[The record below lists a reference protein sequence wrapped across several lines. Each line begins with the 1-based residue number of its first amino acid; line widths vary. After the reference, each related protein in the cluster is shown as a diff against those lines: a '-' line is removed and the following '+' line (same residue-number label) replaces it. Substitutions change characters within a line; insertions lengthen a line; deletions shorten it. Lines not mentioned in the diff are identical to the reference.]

1 MTTSPFKPK
10 PLFPKRA
17 NQDGPDRTIPLVIYT
32 LVTGLLLFL
41 GAGRLVTDISFPPVI
56 LSLVF
61 AAFLGSLLLAYQWRA
76 NLVVKLLVGAF
87 VLLFVVPAIGR
98 GNGSFFDLAIQMCIF
113 AALALGLN
121 IVVGQAGLLDL
132 GYVAFFAVGA
142 YLWAI
147 FGSGQFQGIVKSD
160 LPYTPLGVIDWL
172 IPLVLALLGVA
183 GYLWMKAIDRAHP
196 GSLKPR
202 GGQRFARA
210 FSVFMIVVGV
220 VGTLILIAT
229 LLTAAITGYY
239 NGHAA
244 ALSALATGINPNF
257 FWLFIILAVAVAAI
271 AGVLIG
277 LPVLKLKG
285 DYLAIVTL
293 GLGEVI
299 RVFANNLTKYTSG
312 PQGISTITTAPVP
325 PLDRLATSL
334 GFPPEQ
340 LKLFF
345 LYFLVLIVIAVVITV
360 NVRLSRSNIGRAWVA
375 IREDEVAAQA
385 MGVPLVRTKIM
396 AFATGASFAGV
407 MGVIFAAKQQF
418 ISPESF
424 TFFQSI
430 SVLTMVIL
438 GGMGNIAGVIL
449 GAAVVTLLNLSILTA
464 LSETLQAIPN
474 FNSNLDPSKYNR
486 LIFGAILVLMMLFR
500 PEGLLPSARQ
510 KIMMHENDESDPALD
525 SLDDDGASGG
535 ALGTG
540 STGMPD
546 VTSPGQATRAENTPI
561 GRPGGK
567 Q

>member
-1 MTTSPFKPK
+1 MTASILRPK
-10 PLFPKRA
+10 KAGPNA
-17 NQDGPDRTIPLVIYT
+17 PDRTLWLIAYT
-32 LVTGLLLFL
+32 LLTGLLLFL
-41 GAGRLVTDISFPPVI
+41 GTGRLVPSVQFSSIVLSF
-56 LSLVF
+56 VF

-76 NLVVKLLVGAF
+76 NGVVKVLVGVF
-87 VLLFVVPAIGR
+87 VLIFVVPDIGR

-142 YLWAI
+142 YLWGI
-147 FGSGQFQGIVKSD
+147 FGSGQFQSIVKSE
-160 LPYTPLGVIDWL
+160 LPFTPLSVIDWL
-172 IPLVLALLGVA
+172 IPLLLTLAGVA
-183 GYLWMKAIDRAHP
+183 GYLWMKTIDRAHP
-196 GSLKPR
+196 GSLKPK
-202 GGQRFARA
+202 GGQRAAHA
-210 FSVFMIVVGV
+210 FSVLLIVVGV
-220 VGTLILIAT
+220 AGALVLIAT
-229 LLTAAITGYY
+229 LINAAVTSYY
-239 NGHAA
+239 NGQPA

-271 AGVLIG
+271 VGVLIG

-312 PQGISTITTAPVP
+312 PQGISGVTTAPVSL
-325 PLDRLATSL
+325 LDKLAGALS
-334 GFPPEQ
+334 FPPEQ
-340 LKLFF
+340 FKLFF

-375 IREDEVAAQA
+375 IREDEIAAQA

-464 LSETLQAIPN
+464 LSETLQAVPN
-474 FNSNLDPSKYNR
+474 FNSNLDPAKYNR

-510 KIMMHENDESDPALD
+510 KIMMHENDDTDPALD
-525 SLDDDGASGG
+525 SLNDDGATGG

-540 STGMPD
+540 AAGMPD

-561 GRPGGK
+561 DRTGGK

>member
-1 MTTSPFKPK
+1 MTASPLLPG
-10 PLFPKRA
+10 RSRRDA
-17 NQDGPDRTIPLVIYT
+17 PDRTVPLVVYT
-32 LVTGLLLFL
+32 LITGLLLFL
-41 GAGRLVTDISFPPVI
+41 GSGRLTPGVTFPAVALSF
-56 LSLVF
+56 VF
-61 AAFLGSLLLAYQWRA
+61 AAFLGSLLLAYQWKA
-76 NLVVKLLVGAF
+76 NSVVKLLVGAF
-87 VLLFVVPAIGR
+87 VLLFVVPDIGR

-142 YLWAI
+142 YLWGI
-147 FGSGQFQGIVKSD
+147 FGSGQFQQIVQSD

-172 IPLVLALLGVA
+172 IPLLLTLLGVG
-183 GYLWMKAIDRAHP
+183 GYLWMRAIDRRHP
-196 GSLKPR
+196 GSRRPE
-202 GGQRFARA
+202 GGQRAARA
-210 FSVFMIVVGV
+210 FSVFLIVVGV
-220 VGTLILIAT
+220 VAALVLVAT
-229 LLTAAITGYY
+229 LLTAAITAHYG
-239 NGHAA
+239 GHPA
-244 ALSALATGINPNF
+244 ALSTLSKGINPNF
-257 FWLFIILAVAVAAI
+257 FWLFIVLAVAVAAVV
-271 AGVLIG
+271 GVLIG

-312 PQGISTITTAPVP
+312 PQGISGVTTAPVGL
-325 PLDRLATSL
+325 LDRLAGAL

-340 LKLFF
+340 FKLFF
-345 LYFLVLIVIAVVITV
+345 LYFLVLLVIGVVIMV
-360 NVRLSRSNIGRAWVA
+360 NSRLSRSNIGRAWVA

-396 AFATGASFAGV
+396 AFATWASFAGV

-464 LSETLQAIPN
+464 LSESLQALPN
-474 FNSNLDPSKYNR
+474 FNSNLYLAKYNR

-510 KIMMHENDESDPALD
+510 RIMM
-525 SLDDDGASGG
+525 
-535 ALGTG
+535 
-540 STGMPD
+540 
-546 VTSPGQATRAENTPI
+546 
-561 GRPGGK
+561 
-567 Q
+567 

>member
-1 MTTSPFKPK
+1 MTTSPLLPK
-10 PLFPKRA
+10 KALGGA
-17 NQDGPDRTIPLVIYT
+17 PDRTGLLIAYT
-32 LVTGLLLFL
+32 IITGLLLFL
-41 GAGRLVTDISFPPVI
+41 GTGRLTPSVTFPSVVLSF
-56 LSLVF
+56 VF
-61 AAFLGSLLLAYQWRA
+61 AAFLGSLLLAYQWKA
-76 NLVVKLLVGAF
+76 NGVVKILVGIF
-87 VLLFVVPAIGR
+87 VLIFVVPDIGR

-147 FGSGQFQGIVKSD
+147 FGSGQFQTIVKSD

-172 IPLVLALLGVA
+172 IPLILALLGVA
-183 GYLWMKAIDRAHP
+183 GYLWMKSIDRAHP
-196 GSLKPR
+196 GSKRPV
-202 GGQRFARA
+202 GSQRAARA
-210 FSVFMIVVGV
+210 FSVLLVVIGV
-220 VGTLILIAT
+220 AGILILIAT
-229 LLTAAITGYY
+229 LVTAAVTSYY
-239 NGHAA
+239 NGHPAS
-244 ALSALATGINPNF
+244 LSVLATGINPNF

-271 AGVLIG
+271 SGVLIG

-312 PQGISTITTAPVP
+312 PQGISSVTTAPVP
-325 PLDRLATSL
+325 PLDRLAGAL

-340 LKLFF
+340 FKLFF
-345 LYFLVLIVIAVVITV
+345 LYFLVLVVIAIVITV
-360 NVRLSRSNIGRAWVA
+360 NVRLSRSSIGRAWVA
-375 IREDEVAAQA
+375 IREDEIAAQA

-486 LIFGAILVLMMLFR
+486 LIFGSILVLMMLFR

-510 KIMMHENDESDPALD
+510 KIMMHENDETDPALD
-525 SLDDDGASGG
+525 SLNDDGASGG

-540 STGMPD
+540 ATGMPD
-546 VTSPGQATRAENTPI
+546 VGSPGQATRTENTPTD
-561 GRPGGK
+561 RTGGK

>member
-1 MTTSPFKPK
+1 MNASPLLPRKALPG
-10 PLFPKRA
+10 A
-17 NQDGPDRTIPLVIYT
+17 PDRTAWLIAYT
-32 LVTGLLLFL
+32 VLTALLLFL
-41 GAGRLVTDISFPPVI
+41 GSGRLVQSVTFAPIWLSFT
-56 LSLVF
+56 F

-76 NLVVKLLVGAF
+76 NGLVKVLVAAF
-87 VLLFVVPAIGR
+87 VLLFVVPDIGR

-142 YLWAI
+142 YLWGV
-147 FGSGQFQGIVKSD
+147 FGSGQFQQIVKSD
-160 LPYTPLGVIDWL
+160 LPFKPLGMVDWL
-172 IPLVLALLGVA
+172 VPLLLTALGVA

-196 GSLKPR
+196 GSKRPV
-202 GGQRFARA
+202 GSQRAARA
-210 FSVFMIVVGV
+210 FSVLLIVIGV
-220 VGTLILIAT
+220 VALLVLVATLINAAT
-229 LLTAAITGYY
+229 TSYY
-239 NGHAA
+239 SGHPA
-244 ALSALATGINPNF
+244 ALDLLATGINPNF

-271 AGVLIG
+271 VGVLIG

-312 PQGISTITTAPVP
+312 PQGISGVTTAPVSL
-325 PLDRLATSL
+325 LDRLAGAL
-334 GFPPEQ
+334 NFPPEQ
-340 LKLFF
+340 FKLFF

-375 IREDEVAAQA
+375 IREDEIAAQA
-385 MGVPLVRTKIM
+385 MGVPLVKTKIM

-464 LSETLQAIPN
+464 LSETMQALPN
-474 FNSNLDPSKYNR
+474 FNSNLDPAKYNR
-486 LIFGAILVLMMLFR
+486 LIFGVILVLMMLFR

-510 KIMMHENDESDPALD
+510 KLMMHENDETDPALD
-525 SLDDDGASGG
+525 SLNDDGATGG

-540 STGMPD
+540 ATGMPD
-546 VTSPGQATRAENTPI
+546 VTSPGQATRAENEST
-561 GRPGGK
+561 GRK

>member
-1 MTTSPFKPK
+1 MMLGLLRPK
-10 PLFPKRA
+10 SAGPSA
-17 NQDGPDRTIPLVIYT
+17 PDRTVLLIIYT
-32 LVTGLLLFL
+32 VLTGFLLFL
-41 GAGRLVTDISFPPVI
+41 SLGIVTSSFQLPNVVSSI
-56 LSLVF
+56 IFLF
-61 AAFLGSLLLAYQWRA
+61 FLGSLLFAYLWRA
-76 NLVVKLLVGAF
+76 NLIAKIAVGVIVLLLVLPD
-87 VLLFVVPAIGR
+87 VGR
-98 GNGSFFDLAIQMCIF
+98 INQSYFDLTIQIAIF

-142 YLWAI
+142 YLWGI
-147 FGSGQFQGIVKSD
+147 FGSGQFQQIVKSD
-160 LPYTPLGVIDWL
+160 LPYTPLGVADWL

-183 GYLWMKAIDRAHP
+183 GYLWMRAIDRAHP
-196 GSLKPR
+196 GSLKPK
-202 GGQRFARA
+202 GGQRAARA
-210 FSVFMIVVGV
+210 FSVFLIVVGV
-220 VGTLILIAT
+220 IGTLVLIAT

-239 NGHAA
+239 TGHPARLD
-244 ALSALATGINPNF
+244 ALVHGINPNV
-257 FWLFIILAVAVAAI
+257 FWLFIILSVIVASVAGA
-271 AGVLIG
+271 LIG

-312 PQGISTITTAPVP
+312 PQGISGITTAPVP
-325 PLDRLATSL
+325 LLDRLATSL
-334 GFPPEQ
+334 GFAPEQ

-345 LYFLVLIVIAVVITV
+345 LYFLVLVVIGVVITV

-424 TFFQSI
+424 VFAQSI
-430 SVLTMVIL
+430 SILTMVIL
-438 GGMGNIAGVIL
+438 GGMGNIAGVLL
-449 GAAVVTLLNLSILTA
+449 GATLVTWLNLSFLTA
-464 LSETLQAIPN
+464 LSETLQALPN

-486 LIFGAILVLMMLFR
+486 LIFGTILVLMMLFR

-510 KIMMHENDESDPALD
+510 RIMMHENDDTDPAQD
-525 SLDDDGASGG
+525 SLNDDGASGG

-540 STGMPD
+540 VAGMPD
-546 VTSPGQATRAENTPI
+546 VASVGRSPRAENTRTD
-561 GRPGGK
+561 RPGGK

>member
-1 MTTSPFKPK
+1 MTTSPLLPRGAR
-10 PLFPKRA
+10 P
-17 NQDGPDRTIPLVIYT
+17 GTPDRTAALLIYT
-32 LVTGLLLFL
+32 AITGLLLFL
-41 GAGRLVTDISFPPVI
+41 GAGRLTPSVTFPAIALSF
-56 LSLVF
+56 VF

-76 NLVVKLLVGAF
+76 QVWAKLLVGA
-87 VLLFVVPAIGR
+87 VALLFVVPAIGR

-142 YLWAI
+142 YLWGV
-147 FGSGQFQGIVKSD
+147 FGSGQFQQIVRSD
-160 LPYTPLGVIDWL
+160 LPSTPLGVVDWL
-172 IPLVLALLGVA
+172 LPLLLTLAGVG
-183 GYLWMKAIDRAHP
+183 GYRWMRAIDQAHP
-196 GSLKPR
+196 GSKKPR
-202 GGQRFARA
+202 GGQRLARNA
-210 FSVFMIVVGV
+210 SVLLIVVGV
-220 VGTLILIAT
+220 VALLVLLAT
-229 LLTAAITGYY
+229 LLTAAVTGYY
-239 NGHAA
+239 TGQPAR
-244 ALSALATGINPNF
+244 LDALATGINPNF
-257 FWLFIILAVAVAAI
+257 FWLFVILAIAVAAVV
-271 AGVLIG
+271 GVLIG

-312 PQGISTITTAPVP
+312 PQGISSIQTAPVP
-325 PLDRLATSL
+325 LLDRLAASL
-334 GFPPEQ
+334 GFAPEQ
-340 LKLFF
+340 FKLFF
-345 LYFLVLIVIAVVITV
+345 LYFLVLLVIGVVITV

-375 IREDEVAAQA
+375 IREDEIAAQA

-464 LSETLQAIPN
+464 LSESLQALPG
-474 FNSNLDPSKYNR
+474 FNSNLDPAKYNR
-486 LIFGAILVLMMLFR
+486 LIFGLILVLMMLFR

-510 KIMMHENDESDPALD
+510 RLMMHENDETDPAQD
-525 SLDDDGASGG
+525 SLSEDGAHGGVLTGG
-535 ALGTG
+535 AGASPDLG
-540 STGMPD
+540 
-546 VTSPGQATRAENTPI
+546 SPGQATRLDNERA
-561 GRPGGK
+561 GDKR
-567 Q
+567 

>member
-1 MTTSPFKPK
+1 MTALLPK
-10 PLFPKRA
+10 KAR
-17 NQDGPDRTIPLVIYT
+17 QDAPDRTVLLIVYT

-41 GAGRLVTDISFPPVI
+41 GSGRLAPSVTFPPVV
-56 LSLVF
+56 LSFVF
-61 AAFLGSLLLAYQWRA
+61 AAFLGSLLLAYQWKA
-76 NLVVKLLVGAF
+76 NGVAKILVGIF
-87 VLLFVVPAIGR
+87 VLIFVVPDIGR

-142 YLWAI
+142 YIWGI
-147 FGSGQFQGIVKSD
+147 FGSGQFQTIVKSD

-172 IPLVLALLGVA
+172 IPLALALIGVA
-183 GYLWMKAIDRAHP
+183 GYLWMKSIDRAHP
-196 GSLKPR
+196 GSKRPV
-202 GGQRFARA
+202 GGQRAARA
-210 FSVFMIVVGV
+210 LTVLLVVIGV
-220 VGTLILIAT
+220 IGALVLAAT
-229 LLTAAITGYY
+229 LLTAAITAYY
-239 NGHAA
+239 TGHAA
-244 ALSALATGINPNF
+244 ALTALATGVNPNF

-271 AGVLIG
+271 VGVLIG

-312 PQGISTITTAPVP
+312 PQGISTITSAPVP
-325 PLDRLATSL
+325 LLDRLAGALS
-334 GFPPEQ
+334 FPPEQ
-340 LKLFF
+340 FKLFF
-345 LYFLVLIVIAVVITV
+345 LYFLVLVVIAVVITV

-375 IREDEVAAQA
+375 IREDEIAAQA
-385 MGVPLVRTKIM
+385 MGVPLVKTKIM

-464 LSETLQAIPN
+464 LSETLQALPN

-510 KIMMHENDESDPALD
+510 KIMMHENDDTDPAES
-525 SLDDDGASGG
+525 SLNADGAVGG

-540 STGMPD
+540 EAGMPD
-546 VTSPGQATRAENTPI
+546 MASPGLEPRMDNERTK
-561 GRPGGK
+561 GSK
-567 Q
+567 